1 MCLTFW
7 FKNKELTLVAP
18 PESDTF
24 YCTSVLRTH
33 GWWIV
38 NTVSNKA
45 WPFSLFFNRNSAPEI
60 VVTREGLPRQPL
72 SVPATGASSSMLVH
86 PATAPGPP
94 PVPPNCTGSGS
105 SPAHGRRPTNRIE
118 DRINRARA
126 RVWQTG
132 QSTQSS
138 ISPGSGAGNMNSRYG
153 HSNNSLWFSLSLLM
167 PPLKKAKQATPDNVF
182 VFLW

>member
-1 MCLTFW
+1 MVDDNSEYFILPNKYVMTF
-7 FKNKELTLVAP
+7 T
-18 PESDTF
+18 
-24 YCTSVLRTH
+24 
-33 GWWIV
+33 
-38 NTVSNKA
+38 
-45 WPFSLFFNRNSAPEI
+45 LFFNRNSAPEI

-72 SVPATGASSSMLVH
+72 SVPATGTSSSMPVH

-94 PVPPNCTGSGS
+94 PIPPNCTGSGS

-138 ISPGSGAGNMNSRYG
+138 IGPGAGAGNMNTRYG
-153 HSNNSLWFSLSLLM
+153 HSNNFLWFSSSLVMRSFRAYSSRDEM
-167 PPLKKAKQATPDNVF
+167 PFQAELFRHEGKN
-182 VFLW
+182 LA